1 MRGREVNFPISHFLK
16 SLAHSAVQVRQG
28 SGTVT
33 LSGEIG
39 IGYSHNISQ
48 ISQYQP
54 NITISAKISQY
65 RPNIPIL
72 TKFHNFSQISQF
84 QPNLTISAKYHN
96 FDEIS
101 QFQPIFLYFCELLQ
115 FLKLPITRASVL
127 TVLQPMCPS
136 YPNSPN
142 YQLPQVLLLISCFM
156 NYSNS
161 LKYRLLGP
169 LI

>member
-1 MRGREVNFPISHFLK
+1 MIQDGV
-16 SLAHSAVQVRQG
+16 SA
-28 SGTVT
+28 
-33 LSGEIG
+33 GEIG
-39 IGYSHNISQ
+39 IRYSHIIRWDRDRVQ
-48 ISQYQP
+48 SQYQP
-54 NITISAKISQY
+54 NITVPAKYHNISKNITISAKY
-65 RPNIPIL
+65 PN
-72 TKFHNFSQISQF
+72 FDQISQF